1 VWGSQDFVAVATYSK
16 AGFVTSENRP
26 GESTGTRQ
34 RPGCRA
40 VKQCRSVILKVKY
53 LSRNKTVK
61 LENRQ
66 SGFRRKVLDKVE
78 GTLIDAN
85 DR

>member
-1 VWGSQDFVAVATYSK
+1 MGFGRASFVWGSQDFVAVATYSK

-40 VKQCRSVILKVKY
+40 AKQCRSFIFKVKRVFT
-53 LSRNKTVK
+53 SQGEVSD
-61 LENRQ
+61 
-66 SGFRRKVLDKVE
+66 SGVVFTSSGRWPAFD
-78 GTLIDAN
+78 
-85 DR
+85 